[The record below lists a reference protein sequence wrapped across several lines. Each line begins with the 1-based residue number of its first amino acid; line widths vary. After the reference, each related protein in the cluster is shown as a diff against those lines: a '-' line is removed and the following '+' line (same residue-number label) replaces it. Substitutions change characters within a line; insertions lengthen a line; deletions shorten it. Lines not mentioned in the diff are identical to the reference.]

1 MRQMDHLILIS
12 VKYPLLS
19 LITLQIFMASSKA
32 LVSTVLLATILLF
45 SLEVNASRELNE
57 QTHNKGSKGP
67 ENEEKMS
74 AEIGF
79 SIGDNNNGG
88 NTIRGY
94 FPRNGYPRTGYNGG
108 IPNFYPYPGTEYN
121 GGFPRRPFF
130 GGYPGYF
137 GSYPG
142 GYGGYIGNP

>member
-1 MRQMDHLILIS
+1 MDHLILIS

-19 LITLQIFMASSKA
+19 LITLLIFMASSKA

-57 QTHNKGSKGP
+57 QTHNKVSKGP
-67 ENEEKMS
+67 ETEEKMS

-79 SIGDNNNGG
+79 SIGDTNGG
-88 NTIRGY
+88 NTI
-94 FPRNGYPRTGYNGG
+94 GG
-108 IPNFYPYPGTEYN
+108 FIPSNRYPGTGYYPGTGFY
-121 GGFPRRPFF
+121 GGFPGRQFF

-137 GSYPG
+137 GGYPG